1 MHRISSPRTRLRVA
15 PTLPTPDA
23 AQVWIDFDGTISS
36 SDVLDEL
43 ISEYANDG
51 SWQELER
58 QWQSG
63 KIGSRECLL
72 REFALLRISA
82 LELDR
87 FLERIELDEGIHGL
101 LHLLAR
107 HGVPFAILSDGVDLF
122 IRKLLSRLDLPDVVV
137 RANTITH
144 EGQRISLVCPHG
156 SGRCET
162 GAAHCKCASAER
174 LATPG
179 RRTIYI
185 GDGRSDLCPAQKA
198 DAVFAKNALAAALTK
213 AGTPFIPFGT
223 LDEVTTML
231 SNAWSLPVVQQI
243 QNAAGNGTSAN
254 GDSANGNG
262 RVEVATAPLATTTA
276 TLPREHM
283 PREHLAERVL
293 GNGSSNGGSS
303 NGGSSNGIKPT
314 LNTPSNHRPSSTA
327 NGRPGNGRPGDARP
341 SDARPGDRLS
351 GDRVVARPI
360 APPVAPLGR
369 RTPTKGVVDVG

>member
-1 MHRISSPRTRLRVA
+1 MTHGRIVQARRQNIMHRISSPRTRLRVA
-15 PTLPTPDA
+15 PTLPPPDA

-43 ISEYANDG
+43 ISEYANDN
-51 SWQELER
+51 SWQDLER

-72 REFALLRISA
+72 REFALLRVSA

-144 EGQRISLVCPHG
+144 EGQRVSLVCPHG

-223 LDEVTTML
+223 LDEVTAML
-231 SNAWSLPVVQQI
+231 TNAWSLPVVQQI
-243 QNAAGNGTSAN
+243 QNAAGSGMAAN
-254 GDSANGNG
+254 GANANGNG
-262 RVEVATAPLATTTA
+262 TVAVATSLAA
-276 TLPREHM
+276 TLTGALPLEQ
-283 PREHLAERVL
+283 LAEPVVA
-293 GNGSSNGGSS
+293 GNGST
-303 NGGSSNGIKPT
+303 GIKPSM
-314 LNTPSNHRPSSTA
+314 NTPSNHRPLPAA
-327 NGRPGNGRPGDARP
+327 NV
-341 SDARPGDRLS
+341 RPGDRRPENRRPDDHRP
-351 GDRVVARPI
+351 GDRVVGRPI
-360 APPVAPLGR
+360 APPVGSLGR
-369 RTPTKGVVDVG
+369 RTPAKGVVDVG